1 MVASKKSVSG
11 LVLGALLVFAFLFVI
26 SSFGSAFLYAR
37 ADGNTTLIAPL
48 EDRYY
53 IYNIT
58 VNNTDTP
65 AGNVTSA
72 IDGHNFTN
80 MTNATRAITILS
92 WFNSTGIAGTV
103 LIGNISTQ
111 WFTFNASVATA
122 GWYNITV
129 DVLN

>member
-65 AGNVTSA
+65 AGNVSMVNITIPSGFTFVTASNITSA
-72 IDGHNFTN
+72 IEGHNFTN
-80 MTNATRAITILS
+80 ITNPTTLANSTILS
-92 WFNSTGIAGTV
+92 WFNRTG
-103 LIGNISTQ
+103 
-111 WFTFNASVATA
+111 
-122 GWYNITV
+122 
-129 DVLN
+129 